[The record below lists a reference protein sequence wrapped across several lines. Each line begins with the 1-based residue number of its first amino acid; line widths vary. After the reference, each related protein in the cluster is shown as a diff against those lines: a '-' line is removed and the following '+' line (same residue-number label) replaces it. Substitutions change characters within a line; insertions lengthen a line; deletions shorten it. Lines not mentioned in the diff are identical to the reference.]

1 MSLYEEDENWIIE
14 NKEVE
19 KIAVDYFDGM
29 FSTTVPLEFN
39 SFLNEITP
47 KITPHMDQRLIRFA
61 TEDEV
66 R

>member
-47 KITPHMDQRLIRFA
+47 KITPQMDQRLIRFA
-61 TEDEV
+61 TEVEV